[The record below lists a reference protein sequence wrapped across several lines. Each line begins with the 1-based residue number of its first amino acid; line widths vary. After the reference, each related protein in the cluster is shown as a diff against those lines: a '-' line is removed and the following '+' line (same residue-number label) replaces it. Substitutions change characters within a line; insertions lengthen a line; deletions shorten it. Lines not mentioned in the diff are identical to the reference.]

1 MGARTLPT
9 TASMRRL
16 STEVVAAEREEDRVG
31 GSDEATSDSAVLAR
45 RRPAFAAD
53 GAFSLIRETLGL
65 GRSLWLDASGDS
77 MYPVLRGGN
86 RVLLAPRERAPRAG
100 DIVLARF
107 GQRLVL
113 HRVSRVVGS
122 NVILRGD
129 ASEQPDPTVAGAETI
144 GIAVACADG
153 RGVRGLTPTLRYGL
167 VAFARQLML
176 EAHRRARA
184 SRYRRS

>member
-1 MGARTLPT
+1 MPLRMKSPT
-9 TASMRRL
+9 WRL
-16 STEVVAAEREEDRVG
+16 STEVGLADRGEGVCAAGDG
-31 GSDEATSDSAVLAR
+31 ATSQTGLIAR
-45 RRPAFAAD
+45 RRPAFTAE
-53 GAFSLIRETLGL
+53 GAFALIRETLAL

-77 MYPVLRGGN
+77 MYPVLRGGT
-86 RVLLAPRERAPRAG
+86 RVLLAPRERAPRVG

-113 HRVSRVVGS
+113 HRVARIVGS

-129 ASEQPDPTVAGAETI
+129 ASEQPDPAVAGAETI
-144 GIAVACADG
+144 GVAVACADG

-167 VAFARQLML
+167 FAFARQLTI
-176 EAHRRARA
+176 EAHRRARG